1 MPNSIQIAGVTE
13 QSFRQQVQQAFGTLP
28 TKWLTTSA
36 SYVIPSLAA
45 GAVASVTNFALNGVV
60 PNSGHMV
67 LPPQFS
73 TDTQGRGAYGW
84 VSGTNVVS
92 FFWSNPT
99 ATNLGSLSGT
109 VFLAAMLP

>member
-1 MPNSIQIAGVTE
+1 MSNTIQIAGVSE
-13 QSFRQQVQQAFGTLP
+13 QSFRQQVQQAFATLP

-36 SYVIPSLAA
+36 SYIIPSLAA
-45 GAVASVTNFALNGVV
+45 GASATITNFALSGVAL
-60 PNSGHMV
+60 NSGHMV

-73 TDTQGRGAYGW
+73 ADTQGRTAYGW
-84 VSGTNVVS
+84 VSATNTLS
-92 FFWSNPT
+92 TIWTNPT